1 MHLKPN
7 MTIFYFFI
15 YSVTLTTFINL
26 ISANAIAN
34 FSIPI
39 CDPSRILSLGID
51 AKALTFCDQSLSY
64 NVRAKDLVDQMTLLE
79 KVQQIGDKATGVPRL
94 GLPAYNWWSEALHGV
109 SDFGDG
115 ATHFGDI
122 VPGATSFPPPI
133 LTAASFNESLWK
145 TIGQV
150 SLDFESF

>member
-1 MHLKPN
+1 M
-7 MTIFYFFI
+7 
-15 YSVTLTTFINL
+15 
-26 ISANAIAN
+26 
-34 FSIPI
+34 
-39 CDPSRILSLGID
+39 
-51 AKALTFCDQSLSY
+51 TFCDQSLSY
-64 NVRAKDLVDQMTLLE
+64 DVRAKDLVDQMTLLE

-150 SLDFESF
+150 